1 VVGLVASAI
10 SGGLA
15 IAFLLRYL
23 SRGSFA
29 PFAIYRLA
37 LAAGVVVLYAA
48 LAGSRDERVREAGL
62 MRALGASRSQLT
74 RAQVLEL
81 ALSGLLAGA
90 LAAIGAI
97 LVGWVLATQ
106 VFDFAYRPGWWLIP
120 AGTLAGGLFS
130 AVAGWWSLR
139 SVVRTPPMAS
149 LRGV

>member
-1 VVGLVASAI
+1 
-10 SGGLA
+10 
-15 IAFLLRYL
+15 
-23 SRGSFA
+23 
-29 PFAIYRLA
+29 
-37 LAAGVVVLYAA
+37 
-48 LAGSRDERVREAGL
+48 

-90 LAAIGAI
+90 LAAVGAI

-106 VFDFAYRPGWWLIP
+106 VFDFAYRPGWWLLP
-120 AGTLAGGLFS
+120 VGTLAGGAFS

-149 LRGV
+149 LRGA